1 MKIMTEIKYW
11 LWLTTRTELSLDGMH
26 RTLEYFGS
34 PEEAYY
40 AAPERYNSLPTLRPD
55 ARASLKDKSMELPE
69 KILADCDRLG
79 VRIYTLQDSGY
90 PERLRHI
97 FQPPLVLYMQGK
109 QIHFDDEAAIAMAGT
124 RRCSEYGRRMAD
136 KLAYEITEQGGLV
149 VTGVVPG
156 CDYAAANAALRAGGP
171 VVCVLAGGVDVPFDQ
186 YSHKL
191 YKRVLKNGALV
202 TEYPPGREPVGRNF
216 PIRNR
221 ILTGLCVGT
230 LCVEGGVTSGTML
243 VARLAMEQNRDLF
256 AVPTGAD
263 RPEGAGVLGLIKD
276 GAIPVTSGD
285 EVLCQYQVRYLSRV
299 RLEKK
304 SNYKKSAGKEREN
317 AVSLTKSKNQIKKV
331 VDKPE
336 NKAYIDVHE
345 HPDEYTDD
353 EQKILAC
360 LQSGG
365 KSGNEVIEL
374 TDIPARRVLSA
385 LTVLT
390 LRGLVEEHNGCYEA
404 KLRIKME

>member
-1 MKIMTEIKYW
+1 MRMMTEIKYW

-26 RTLEYFGS
+26 RTLEYFGT

-40 AAPERYNSLPTLRPD
+40 APEEEYHNLPTLRPA

-69 KILADCDRLG
+69 KILADCDRLN
-79 VRIYTLQDSGY
+79 VRIYTMQDSGY

-124 RRCSEYGRRMAD
+124 RKCSEYGRRMAD
-136 KLAYEITEQGGLV
+136 KLAYEITRQGGLV

-171 VVCVLAGGVDVPFDQ
+171 VACVLGGGVDVPFDQ

-191 YKRVLKNGALV
+191 YQRVLENGALV

-221 ILTGLCVGT
+221 ILTGLCVGV
-230 LCVEGGVTSGTML
+230 LCVEGGMTSGTML
-243 VARLAMEQNRDLF
+243 VAKLALEQNRDLF

-263 RPEGAGVLGLIKD
+263 RPEGAGVLSLIKD
-276 GAIPVTSGD
+276 GAIPVTSGN
-285 EVLCQYQVRYLSRV
+285 EVLCQYQVRYVSKV
-299 RLEKK
+299 KPEPPKPEKR
-304 SNYKKSAGKEREN
+304 AGKERKDPVPETN
-317 AVSLTKSKNQIKKV
+317 SEPAEKKV

-336 NKAYIDVHE
+336 NKAYIDVRE
-345 HPDEYTDD
+345 HPDEYTND
-353 EQKILAC
+353 EQEILIC

-374 TDIPARRVLSA
+374 TEIPARRVLSA

-390 LRGLVEEHNGCYEA
+390 LRGLVEECSGCYEA
-404 KLRIKME
+404 KIRVKTE

>member
-1 MKIMTEIKYW
+1 MNEIKYW
-11 LWLTTRTELSLDGMH
+11 LWLTTRMELSLDGMY

-34 PEEAYY
+34 PEAAYY
-40 AAPERYNSLPTLRPD
+40 APPEEYDRLPTLRPV
-55 ARASLKDKSMELPE
+55 ARASLKDKSMEQPE

-79 VRIYTLQDSGY
+79 VRAYTMQDSGY

-97 FQPPLVLYMQGK
+97 FRPPLVLYMQGK
-109 QIHFDDEAAIAMAGT
+109 QIRFDDEAAIAMAGT

-136 KLAYEITEQGGLV
+136 KLAYEITRLGGLV

-171 VVCVLAGGVDVPFDQ
+171 VACVLAGGVDVPFDQ
-186 YSHKL
+186 YSHRL
-191 YKRVLKNGALV
+191 YERVLGNGVLV
-202 TEYPPGREPVGRNF
+202 TEYPPGREPAGRNF
-216 PIRNR
+216 PLRNR
-221 ILTGLCVGT
+221 ILTGLCAGT
-230 LCVEGGVTSGTML
+230 LCVEGAANSGTML
-243 VARLAMEQNRDLF
+243 VAKLALDQNRDLF

-285 EVLCQYQVRYLSRV
+285 EVLCQYQVRYTLRV
-299 RLEKK
+299 QREKLK
-304 SNYKKSAGKEREN
+304 PEKSARKERQA
-317 AVSLTKSKNQIKKV
+317 AVSRIKSEPGAKKA

-336 NKAYIDVHE
+336 NKAYIDVRE

-353 EQKILAC
+353 EQAILIC

-374 TDIPARRVLSA
+374 TEIPARRVLSA

-390 LRGLVEEHNGCYEA
+390 LRGLVAEENGCYQA
-404 KLRIKME
+404 KIRVKTE

>member
-1 MKIMTEIKYW
+1 MMSEIKYW
-11 LWLTTRTELSLDGMH
+11 LWLTTRMELSLDGMH

-34 PEEAYY
+34 PEEVYY
-40 AAPERYNSLPTLRPD
+40 APPEAYNALTTLRPV
-55 ARASLKDKSMELPE
+55 AKASLKDKSMDLPE
-69 KILADCDRLG
+69 RILSDCDRLG
-79 VRIYTLQDSGY
+79 VRIYTIRDSGY

-124 RRCSEYGRRMAD
+124 RKCSEYGRRMAD
-136 KLAYEITEQGGLV
+136 KLAYEITRQGGLV

-156 CDYAAANAALRAGGP
+156 CDYAAATAALRAGGP
-171 VVCVLAGGVDVPFDQ
+171 VACVLAGGVDVPFDQ

-191 YKRVLKNGALV
+191 YERVLENGTLV

-230 LCVEGGVTSGTML
+230 LCVEGSMTSGTML
-243 VARLAMEQNRDLF
+243 VAKLTMDQNRDLF

-263 RPEGAGVLGLIKD
+263 RPEGAGVLSLIKD

-285 EVLCQYQVRYLSRV
+285 EVLCQYRVRYAGRVKPEQPKGEKYPKKERKSSRPAEKIEPE
-299 RLEKK
+299 EKK
-304 SNYKKSAGKEREN
+304 
-317 AVSLTKSKNQIKKV
+317 T
-331 VDKPE
+331 VDKPDG
-336 NKAYIDVHE
+336 KAYIDLRD
-345 HPDEYTDD
+345 HPSEFTDD
-353 EQKILAC
+353 ERKILIC

-365 KSGNEVIEL
+365 KCVN
-374 TDIPARRVLSA
+374 DIIDAIGLPARQVLST

-390 LRGLVEEHNGCYEA
+390 LRGAVEERAGCYEA
-404 KLRIKME
+404 TVRIESE